1 MIETKITTKEL
12 ADMLG
17 VDIKTIQRAVIS
29 LGMNV
34 ERKGKSHTMT
44 FNETQATAIKIELQN
59 HSHEVKNQ
67 ERSENMNLCEKN
79 ATLHVHTEL
88 RNKDNEQNIMTPN
101 EIANILGVSY
111 RLVVKRINE
120 IFPNKMKHGKT
131 TYLNEV
137 EVTAIKKRIE
147 QNAHLATYDNQRRL
161 ADMPK
166 TNLEK
171 QLLIRQAMQ
180 IQNEMIAELEAEN
193 EKLKAEAEIQK
204 PKVEYFDT
212 LISRGNA
219 TNIRTTAKE
228 LKIPE
233 KQFIKQLQLD
243 GYVYRDKKNQLCP
256 YAEYMKK
263 GYFEVKEWQQGEKTG
278 TQTLITIEGKQFFIN
293 KYKQVQ
299 SA

>member
-59 HSHEVKNQ
+59 HSKVAQNGFT
-67 ERSENMNLCEKN
+67 
-79 ATLHVHTEL
+79 TLTISNDLE
-88 RNKDNEQNIMTPN
+88 MF
-101 EIANILGVSY
+101 IL
-111 RLVVKRINE
+111 
-120 IFPNKMKHGKT
+120 
-131 TYLNEV
+131 
-137 EVTAIKKRIE
+137 
-147 QNAHLATYDNQRRL
+147 Q
-161 ADMPK
+161 
-166 TNLEK
+166 K
-171 QLLIRQAMQ
+171 QLDAYKNRR
-180 IQNEMIAELEAEN
+180 IAELTEQNERLKIEN
-193 EKLKAEAEIQK
+193 EQQK

-212 LISRGNA
+212 LINRGNS
-219 TNIRTTAKE
+219 TNIRNTAKE

-233 KQFIKQLQLD
+233 RQFIKMLQLD
-243 GYVYRDKKNQLCP
+243 GFLYRDRQGQLCP
-256 YAEYMKK
+256 YSEYIQK

-278 TQTLITIEGKQFFIN
+278 TQTLITVEGKQFFIN
-293 KYKQVQ
+293 KYKQAQ

>member
-59 HSHEVKNQ
+59 HSKVAQNGFT
-67 ERSENMNLCEKN
+67 
-79 ATLHVHTEL
+79 TLTISNDLE
-88 RNKDNEQNIMTPN
+88 MF
-101 EIANILGVSY
+101 IL
-111 RLVVKRINE
+111 
-120 IFPNKMKHGKT
+120 
-131 TYLNEV
+131 
-137 EVTAIKKRIE
+137 
-147 QNAHLATYDNQRRL
+147 Q
-161 ADMPK
+161 
-166 TNLEK
+166 K
-171 QLLIRQAMQ
+171 QLDAYKNRR
-180 IQNEMIAELEAEN
+180 IAELTEQNERLKIEN
-193 EKLKAEAEIQK
+193 EQQK

-212 LISRGNA
+212 LINRGNS
-219 TNIRTTAKE
+219 TNIRNTAKE

-233 KQFIKQLQLD
+233 RQFIKMLQLD
-243 GYVYRDKKNQLCP
+243 GFLYRDKHNQLCP
-256 YAEYMKK
+256 YSEYLQK

-278 TQTLITIEGKQFFIN
+278 TQTLITVEGKQFFIS
-293 KYKQVQ
+293 KYKQAQ

>member
-59 HSHEVKNQ
+59 HSKVAQNGFT
-67 ERSENMNLCEKN
+67 
-79 ATLHVHTEL
+79 TLTISNDLE
-88 RNKDNEQNIMTPN
+88 MF
-101 EIANILGVSY
+101 IL
-111 RLVVKRINE
+111 
-120 IFPNKMKHGKT
+120 
-131 TYLNEV
+131 
-137 EVTAIKKRIE
+137 
-147 QNAHLATYDNQRRL
+147 Q
-161 ADMPK
+161 
-166 TNLEK
+166 K
-171 QLLIRQAMQ
+171 QLDAYKNRR
-180 IQNEMIAELEAEN
+180 IAELTEQNERLKIEN
-193 EKLKAEAEIQK
+193 EQQK

-212 LISRGNA
+212 LINRGNS
-219 TNIRTTAKE
+219 TNIRNTAKE

-233 KQFIKQLQLD
+233 RQFIKMLQLD
-243 GYVYRDKKNQLCP
+243 GFLYRDKHNQLCP
-256 YAEYMKK
+256 YSEYLQK

-278 TQTLITIEGKQFFIN
+278 TQTLITVEGKRFFIN
-293 KYKQVQ
+293 KYKQAQ

>member
-59 HSHEVKNQ
+59 HSKVAQNGFT
-67 ERSENMNLCEKN
+67 
-79 ATLHVHTEL
+79 TLTISNDLE
-88 RNKDNEQNIMTPN
+88 MF
-101 EIANILGVSY
+101 IL
-111 RLVVKRINE
+111 
-120 IFPNKMKHGKT
+120 
-131 TYLNEV
+131 
-137 EVTAIKKRIE
+137 
-147 QNAHLATYDNQRRL
+147 Q
-161 ADMPK
+161 
-166 TNLEK
+166 K
-171 QLLIRQAMQ
+171 QLDAYKNRR
-180 IQNEMIAELEAEN
+180 IAELTERNERLKIEN
-193 EKLKAEAEIQK
+193 EQQK

-212 LISRGNA
+212 LINRGNS
-219 TNIRTTAKE
+219 TNIRNTAKE

-233 KQFIKQLQLD
+233 RQFIKMLQLD
-243 GYVYRDKKNQLCP
+243 GFLYRDRQGQLCP
-256 YAEYMKK
+256 YSEYIQK

-278 TQTLITIEGKQFFIN
+278 TQTLITVEGKQFFIN
-293 KYKQVQ
+293 KYKQAQ

>member
-59 HSHEVKNQ
+59 HSKVAQNGFT
-67 ERSENMNLCEKN
+67 
-79 ATLHVHTEL
+79 TLTISNDLE
-88 RNKDNEQNIMTPN
+88 MF
-101 EIANILGVSY
+101 IL
-111 RLVVKRINE
+111 
-120 IFPNKMKHGKT
+120 
-131 TYLNEV
+131 
-137 EVTAIKKRIE
+137 
-147 QNAHLATYDNQRRL
+147 Q
-161 ADMPK
+161 
-166 TNLEK
+166 K
-171 QLLIRQAMQ
+171 QLDAYKNRR
-180 IQNEMIAELEAEN
+180 IAELTEQNERLKIEN
-193 EKLKAEAEIQK
+193 EQQK

-212 LISRGNA
+212 LINRGNS
-219 TNIRTTAKE
+219 TNIRNTAKE

-233 KQFIKQLQLD
+233 RQFIKMLQLD
-243 GYVYRDKKNQLCP
+243 GFLCRDKHNQLCP
-256 YAEYMKK
+256 YSEYLQK

-278 TQTLITIEGKQFFIN
+278 TQTLITVEGKQFFIS
-293 KYKQVQ
+293 KYKQAQ

>member
-1 MIETKITTKEL
+1 MIETKRTTKEL

-88 RNKDNEQNIMTPN
+88 RNKDKEQNIMTPN

-219 TNIRTTAKE
+219 TNIRNTAKE

-233 KQFIKQLQLD
+233 RQFIKILQLD
-243 GYVYRDKKNQLCP
+243 GFLYRDKHNQLFP
-256 YAEYMKK
+256 YSEYVQK

-278 TQTLITIEGKQFFIN
+278 TQTLITVEGKQFFIN